1 MNAKNTSAWTLMIVL
16 ALIWG
21 SSFILMKRGLET
33 YTPFQVGATRIL
45 ASFICLTPFLWSAL
59 RKVPRSKFIFLF
71 AAGWLGNGIPS
82 LLFPYAETHIGS
94 AIAGMLNSLTP
105 LFAFVIGV
113 SLFKMKVT
121 QNKIYGLI
129 IGLIGACLLI
139 AGGKSN
145 DSRGDLF
152 HAFAIIIATLCYGM
166 SVNIIRSKLSE
177 IDSFSITAMVL
188 MFAGIPMGASLFF
201 TDFLSRTQ
209 NIPGAGMSLVYVL
222 LLGIFGTALST
233 VLFNR
238 LIKISDALF
247 ASSVTYLIPVVAILF
262 GYADGEALSPVHFLG
277 LAGALIGV
285 YLINKSVVEN
295 EKARG

>member
-1 MNAKNTSAWTLMIVL
+1 MIIL
-16 ALIWG
+16 AMIWG
-21 SSFILMKRGLET
+21 SSFILMKRGLES
-33 YTPFQVGATRIL
+33 YSPYQIGALRML
-45 ASFICLTPFLWSAL
+45 ASFICLIPFLWKAL
-59 RKVPRSKFIFLF
+59 KIIPRSKWIFLF

-82 LLFPYAETHIGS
+82 VLFPYAETHIGS
-94 AIAGMLNSLTP
+94 ALAGMLNSLTP

-113 SLFKMKVT
+113 SIFNMKST

-139 AGGKSN
+139 AGGKS
-145 DSRGDLF
+145 DESYGDLF
-152 HAFAIIIATLCYGM
+152 HSFAIIIATLCYGF

-188 MFAGIPMGASLFF
+188 MFTGIPMGASLFF
-201 TDFLSRTQ
+201 TDFLSRTE
-209 NIPGAGMSLVYVL
+209 NIPGAGISLVYILILAV
-222 LLGIFGTALST
+222 FGTALST

-247 ASSVTYLIPVVAILF
+247 ASSVTYLIPVVAILL
-262 GYADGEALSPVHFLG
+262 GYADGEALSPLHFLG

-285 YLINKSVVEN
+285 YLINKSVS
-295 EKARG
+295 EKSTDVS